1 MVWLLAGSYLLGS
14 IPVGYLVGR
23 LFGLDVRQQGSGNIG
38 ATNVLRTI
46 GKGPAAATLLLD
58 IGKGFLPVILGR
70 KILFLT
76 PAWTIAVGLTA
87 VIGHTFPIFLR
98 FKGGK
103 GVATGF
109 GVLIGLS
116 PLTALYIFGV
126 WLVVFAMSRIVSLSS
141 LSAAVAL
148 PILIWHLTNQEVAY
162 LGFSCL
168 VTFLVFLTHR
178 TNIRRLL
185 SGKEPK
191 IKSPSIPLLQRGK
204 K

>member
-1 MVWLLAGSYLLGS
+1 MDLGAVWLLAGGYLLGS

-23 LFGLDVRQQGSGNIG
+23 LFGVDIRRQGSGNIG

-46 GKGPAAATLLLD
+46 GKGPAVATLILD
-58 IGKGFLPVILGR
+58 IGKGFLPVILAR
-70 KILFLT
+70 RFFPLT
-76 PAWTIAVGLTA
+76 PGWTIAVGLTA
-87 VIGHTFPIFLR
+87 VIGHTFSIFLR

-109 GVLIGLS
+109 GVLTGFS
-116 PLTALYIFGV
+116 PLTALYIFGI
-126 WLVVFAMSRIVSLSS
+126 WLVVFAVSRIVSLAS

-148 PILIWHLTNQEVAY
+148 PILIWHLTGQEVAY
-162 LGFSCL
+162 LGFGCL
-168 VTFLVFLTHR
+168 VTFLVFVTHR

-191 IKSPSIPLLQRGK
+191 IQWKR
-204 K
+204 